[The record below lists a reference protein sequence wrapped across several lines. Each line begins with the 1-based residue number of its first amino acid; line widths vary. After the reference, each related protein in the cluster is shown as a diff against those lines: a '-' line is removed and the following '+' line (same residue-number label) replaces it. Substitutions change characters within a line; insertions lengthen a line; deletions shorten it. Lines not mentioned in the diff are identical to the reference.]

1 MSHMKPDGM
10 AIDLR
15 DAFRALR
22 RSPGSTFV
30 AVVTLALGVGANAA
44 VFSVIESVLVN
55 PLPYANEQHLVSI
68 VQSDGRR
75 DGRVSPWMA
84 HEWTLRCPSLATIG
98 LYIDGQL
105 VLTGEGPA
113 DVLRGQRVNA
123 AFFDTLGVR
132 PFLGRLFTEDDDRSP
147 RADVVILSY
156 ELWTERFGAD
166 PSVIGRVY
174 TMNGSPHRVVGVLG
188 SDFQPFRM
196 SNPAEEP
203 RIYAPLGYDAADA
216 ASCRG
221 CESVNA
227 IGRLADGA
235 SVVDARNQLA
245 AAMRRFRDEHP
256 TEFARDATTRAEPL
270 QQNMTGALE
279 SALWIAVGAT
289 SCVLLIA
296 CANLAGLQLARASA
310 RASEFALRGALGAS
324 RVRIMRQVLLESM
337 LLGIAGCL
345 AGIPLGRVGLKVL
358 TALAPRELPRLGE
371 ITMDPRVLVLATF
384 VGLVAALAAGLAPAR
399 DAARPNVNDA
409 LKHRGHAGVPRAR
422 RGRGAL
428 VVSQVALAFVLV
440 TATGLLIRTVS
451 SLLSV
456 DAGFDSGHV
465 LTLTPV
471 VTGGQGMTAVSMLNK
486 KQQMVDAVGAL
497 PGVTA
502 AGMINDVP
510 LSNTTML
517 PWTIE
522 SRPETVSRPPMA
534 AVSWVEGD
542 YFSAL
547 RIRLLRGRLLT
558 RHDGTD
564 APPAVV
570 VSESF
575 ARREFPDGDA
585 LGHRIR
591 LSAASPSDAWLT
603 IVGVVADVR
612 NAGLDRPADAAIYQ
626 PLATNPFH
634 YIRIV
639 ARTKGDPNLAAAPI
653 RTAVQ
658 KIEPLVPVFHVQ
670 PMAEYVRSSMAQ
682 RRFALALMTTLG
694 GLALVLA
701 MVGLYG
707 MLAHQVTLRTT
718 ELAVRTA
725 LGATKSDLLSLIAS
739 RGLALTATGV
749 LIGALLAIGATRA
762 LGSLLFGVSPLDGAT
777 FLTTAVLLLAA
788 GAAACW
794 VPVLRAGRVDA
805 MQAMREHLP

>member
-1 MSHMKPDGM
+1 
-10 AIDLR
+10 
-15 DAFRALR
+15 
-22 RSPGSTFV
+22 
-30 AVVTLALGVGANAA
+30 
-44 VFSVIESVLVN
+44 
-55 PLPYANEQHLVSI
+55 
-68 VQSDGRR
+68 
-75 DGRVSPWMA
+75 
-84 HEWTLRCPSLATIG
+84 
-98 LYIDGQL
+98 
-105 VLTGEGPA
+105 
-113 DVLRGQRVNA
+113 
-123 AFFDTLGVR
+123 
-132 PFLGRLFTEDDDRSP
+132 
-147 RADVVILSY
+147 
-156 ELWTERFGAD
+156 
-166 PSVIGRVY
+166 
-174 TMNGSPHRVVGVLG
+174 
-188 SDFQPFRM
+188 
-196 SNPAEEP
+196 
-203 RIYAPLGYDAADA
+203 
-216 ASCRG
+216 
-221 CESVNA
+221 
-227 IGRLADGA
+227 
-235 SVVDARNQLA
+235 
-245 AAMRRFRDEHP
+245 
-256 TEFARDATTRAEPL
+256 
-270 QQNMTGALE
+270 
-279 SALWIAVGAT
+279 
-289 SCVLLIA
+289 
-296 CANLAGLQLARASA
+296 
-310 RASEFALRGALGAS
+310 
-324 RVRIMRQVLLESM
+324 
-337 LLGIAGCL
+337 
-345 AGIPLGRVGLKVL
+345 
-358 TALAPRELPRLGE
+358 
-371 ITMDPRVLVLATF
+371 
-384 VGLVAALAAGLAPAR
+384 
-399 DAARPNVNDA
+399 
-409 LKHRGHAGVPRAR
+409 
-422 RGRGAL
+422 
-428 VVSQVALAFVLV
+428 
-440 TATGLLIRTVS
+440 
-451 SLLSV
+451 
-456 DAGFDSGHV
+456 
-465 LTLTPV
+465 
-471 VTGGQGMTAVSMLNK
+471 MTAVSMLNK